1 MMCVCALPS
10 ASSSAVPLLPSHQS
24 LPPPSPPKAII
35 GRVVLGLGEGS
46 VVVAQRAVISHVF
59 KAKSQVTF
67 AVGVSVAMAC
77 LAKTLSRATVVPAA
91 NFLGGYI
98 GGLWYTVVV
107 CLLSTLAGVVFI
119 ILSDEREDPFERRR
133 TRNKSVSFAE
143 SILGSPLDGPLHH
156 HSNSGSN
163 NNTGSGGSGVVSTN
177 TRCVRA
183 CVCG

>member
-1 MMCVCALPS
+1 M
-10 ASSSAVPLLPSHQS
+10 
-24 LPPPSPPKAII
+24 I

-91 NFLGGYI
+91 NFLGGYV
-98 GGLWYTVVV
+98 GGLWYTCVV

-133 TRNKSVSFAE
+133 NKSVSYAE
-143 SILGSPLDGPLHH
+143 SFLGSPLDAPIHGRARDL
-156 HSNSGSN
+156 SD
-163 NNTGSGGSGVVSTN
+163 SGGAVSVN
-177 TRCVRA
+177 TK
-183 CVCG
+183 CVCVYACGGS

>member
-1 MMCVCALPS
+1 MV
-10 ASSSAVPLLPSHQS
+10 
-24 LPPPSPPKAII
+24 

-91 NFLGGYI
+91 NFLGGYV

-133 TRNKSVSFAE
+133 NKSVSYAE
-143 SILGSPLDGPLHH
+143 SFLGSPLDHAPIHGPGQGQEHGRGR
-156 HSNSGSN
+156 SD
-163 NNTGSGGSGVVSTN
+163 SGVSVN
-177 TRCVRA
+177 TT
-183 CVCG
+183 CVCVCVCAPCVASCRAVLSITTTNCPGTNDMA

>member
-1 MMCVCALPS
+1 M
-10 ASSSAVPLLPSHQS
+10 
-24 LPPPSPPKAII
+24 I

-91 NFLGGYI
+91 NFLGGYV

-133 TRNKSVSFAE
+133 NKSVSYAE
-143 SILGSPLDGPLHH
+143 SFLGSPLDHAPIHGQGQGHGRGR
-156 HSNSGSN
+156 SD
-163 NNTGSGGSGVVSTN
+163 SGVSVNTKCVFVCVFVRLVSCRVVSCRAVLLITTN
-177 TRCVRA
+177 HPRTHPRTNDMA
-183 CVCG
+183 